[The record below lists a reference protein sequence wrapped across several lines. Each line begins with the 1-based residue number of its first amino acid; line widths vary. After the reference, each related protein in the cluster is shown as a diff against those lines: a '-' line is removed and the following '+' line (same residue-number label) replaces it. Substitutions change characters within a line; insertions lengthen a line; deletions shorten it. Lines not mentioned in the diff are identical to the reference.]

1 MVVSDEESD
10 DSDVESQDAA
20 IEILSGSDEAVN
32 DAAVKTSADDKQSAT
47 ELVTL
52 ERHGVQDG
60 DVTPQE
66 NETTQETPDA
76 EMATADITPPIQ
88 STSPVTSDVH
98 VRAENEAIMTS
109 SGVVAADVASDDA
122 CFALIEEIRRDKFGV
137 DVAMDE
143 HVKKLFQSHKEI
155 IGRSLDRL
163 SKDLYR

>member
-1 MVVSDEESD
+1 MIVSDEESD

-32 DAAVKTSADDKQSAT
+32 DAAVKTSAESVKHERQDAQDSD
-47 ELVTL
+47 VTAQAN
-52 ERHGVQDG
+52 GVTKEPTDAVMTTA
-60 DVTPQE
+60 DVTPP
-66 NETTQETPDA
+66 T
-76 EMATADITPPIQ
+76 Q

-109 SGVVAADVASDDA
+109 SGVAAADVAGDGA
-122 CFALIEEIRRDKFGV
+122 CYALIEEIRRDKFGV

-143 HVKKLFQSHKEI
+143 HVMKLFQSHKEI